1 MFKRFWNYLKALIT
15 GKLDQ
20 LEDPEVLLSQA
31 QQEMRENLAKNRER
45 AVQAITQKN
54 RLQSMVEETEKRVN
68 NLEAQ
73 AEMALKRNDR
83 ELALRIMREKITL
96 DESLKSTRQAFEQS
110 IQTSE
115 AVKVAIRREEERV
128 RQRLA
133 EKLALVANWKQSQ
146 IQISIDKALS
156 GMTLE
161 EETSTWERATEKIK
175 TAQSE
180 ASARAELAQASIQ
193 AKLADLQ
200 DQTVDVEAE
209 RALQDLEQRSGTVAP
224 AVEPTVTATAG
235 AGTAGVSEAEQ
246 ALQELE
252 ARMGGGTQ
260 PAAQQPATEQPAA
273 EQPAQPEGEQSQQ

>member
-1 MFKRFWNYLKALIT
+1 
-15 GKLDQ
+15 
-20 LEDPEVLLSQA
+20 
-31 QQEMRENLAKNRER
+31 MRENLAKNRER

-73 AEMALKRNDR
+73 AQMALKREDR

-96 DESLKSTRQAFEQS
+96 EESLKNTKQAFEQA

-115 AVKVAIRREEERV
+115 AVKVAIRMEEERV

-133 EKLALVANWKQSQ
+133 EKLALTANWKQAQ

-156 GMTLE
+156 GMTME

-209 RALQDLEQRSGTVAP
+209 KALQELEQRSGVTAP
-224 AVEPTVTATAG
+224 AVEQTVTAS
-235 AGTAGVSEAEQ
+235 AGVAGLGDAEK

-252 ARMGGGTQ
+252 AKMNAG
-260 PAAQQPATEQPAA
+260 AQPAA
-273 EQPAQPEGEQSQQ
+273 EEQSAPQQPEGEQTQQ